1 MELKSAQFK
10 MFLPIPVTLITTVD
24 TQGIFNGAP
33 YSCVM
38 PVLGPLNLI
47 SIASALP
54 RDTLRN
60 IRETNEFVVNVVGR
74 PEFRKAMS
82 CAKSY
87 PPDVNEMK
95 EVGIATTPSKKVSP
109 PRIVDAVGW
118 IEAVMEKE
126 VVGENYSVIIGRVLC
141 SEVNDLY
148 WENGKLIEDPLV
160 LLAPHFRTLGERLAK
175 GEEFIGRS
183 THSEATKVS

>member
-1 MELKSAQFK
+1 MELKSVQFK
-10 MFLPIPVTLITTVD
+10 MFLPIPVTLITTVNA
-24 TQGIFNGAP
+24 QGVYNGAP

-60 IRETNEFVVNVVGR
+60 IRETNQFVVNVIGK

-95 EVGIATTPSKKVSP
+95 EVGLETAPSKKISP
-109 PRIVDAVGW
+109 PRIIDAVGW

-148 WENGKLIEDPLV
+148 WNGGKLTEDPLV
-160 LLAPHFRTLGERLAK
+160 LLALHFRTLGDRIAK
-175 GEEFIGRS
+175 GEEFIDHS
-183 THSEATKVS
+183 THPEAKLS

>member
-10 MFLPIPVTLITTVD
+10 MFLPIPVTLITTVNS
-24 TQGIFNGAP
+24 QGVYNGAP

-54 RDTLRN
+54 RDTLKN
-60 IRETNEFVVNVVGR
+60 IRETNEFVVNVIGK

-82 CAKSY
+82 CAKTY
-87 PPDVNEMK
+87 PPDVDEMK
-95 EVGIATTPSKKVSP
+95 EVGLQTVPSKKVLA
-109 PRIVDAVGW
+109 PRILDAVGW

-141 SEVNDLY
+141 SEVNDIY
-148 WENGKLIEDPLV
+148 WHDGKLDQDPLV
-160 LLAPHFRTLGERLAK
+160 LLAPHFRTLGDRIAK
-175 GEEFIGRS
+175 GEEFIDHS
-183 THSEATKVS
+183 THPEMKPS

>member
-1 MELKSAQFK
+1 MELKSSQFK
-10 MFLPIPVTLITTVD
+10 MFLPIPVTLITTVNAL
-24 TQGIFNGAP
+24 GEANGAP

-60 IRETNEFVVNVVGR
+60 IRETNEFVLNVIGR
-74 PEFRKAMS
+74 PAFRKAMS
-82 CAKSY
+82 CAKTY
-87 PPDVNEMK
+87 PPDVDEMK
-95 EVGIATTPSKKVSP
+95 AVGLHTVPSKKVAP

-118 IEAVMEKE
+118 VEAVMEKE

-141 SEVNDLY
+141 SEVNDRY
-148 WENGKLIEDPLV
+148 WNDGKLTEDPLV
-160 LLAPHFRTLGERLAK
+160 LLAPHFRTLGDRIAK
-175 GEEFIGRS
+175 SEEFIDRS
-183 THSEATKVS
+183 THREPSVV

>member
-1 MELKSAQFK
+1 MELKTAQFK
-10 MFLPIPVTLITTVD
+10 MFLPIPVTLITTVNSK
-24 TQGIFNGAP
+24 GVYNGAP

-54 RDTLRN
+54 RDTLKN
-60 IRETNEFVVNVVGR
+60 IRETNEFVVNVIGK

-82 CAKSY
+82 CAKTY

-95 EVGIATTPSKKVSP
+95 AVGLQTVPSKNVSA
-109 PRIVDAVGW
+109 PRILDAVGW
-118 IEAVMEKE
+118 IEALMEKE

-141 SEVNDLY
+141 SEVNDIY
-148 WENGKLIEDPLV
+148 WHDGKLDQDPLV
-160 LLAPHFRTLGERLAK
+160 LLAPHFRTLGDRIAK
-175 GEEFIGRS
+175 GEEFIDRS
-183 THSEATKVS
+183 THPEMKPS